1 MGHGTPI
8 WKPPNMPERC
18 PERSPTSPIPLKLLI
33 VEDSTVDAELLLH
46 HLRAYG
52 YQPVWERVD
61 DETGLLKA
69 LERQRWELVLCDY
82 TMPRYNGLDALK
94 TIRRTAPD
102 LPVILVS
109 GTIGEEVAVEAMR
122 AGAYDYL
129 LKDRLTRLGAAADRS
144 LQEAEQRRTRRQMED
159 QLRLLFHAIETS
171 PAAILITDTEGRI
184 RYANPGFTRM
194 TGYSLDDVGGK
205 NPSFLKSGTMATA
218 EYSRMWKTIQAGKAW
233 QGEFCNRRRDGQL
246 LWESA
251 TISPVRDSQGTIT
264 HFVKVAEDI
273 THRKQAD
280 EAYRKLDLQLRQ
292 VQKMESLG
300 ELASGIA
307 HDFNSYLGSIVTNLQ
322 LARAGLDA
330 ESQTVDYLERAA
342 DASRQAAGLASQM
355 LTLSRR
361 SEPRRQAIQL
371 GSVILETLRWL
382 EASLPPDVKAAVD
395 IPTPGRVVLADASQ
409 IQQLIVNLWS
419 NACHALQDREGCIA
433 VSLVDQEVDATL
445 VAAHPELQVG
455 PYVRLTVRDNGC
467 GMDPEV
473 REQVFEPFFT
483 TKPEGQGT
491 GLGLSIVRSIV
502 NLHQGAVVVESWPG
516 QGTTM
521 HVFLPVD
528 DSATVDLDLPVP
540 VRERSLPLGHG
551 EKIMLVEDHAL
562 VQKAT
567 RSLLEELGYQVDA
580 FGDPCRALATF
591 RAGAEDYD
599 AVLTDLSMREMN
611 GAELARE
618 ILAIRP
624 SIPVLVT
631 SGYDLPGIR
640 QHIRELGI
648 REVLAKPIERARLAV
663 VLAQALGKA
672 NGSTRGG

>member
-1 MGHGTPI
+1 MGHGTPV
-8 WKPPNMPERC
+8 WKPPTMPERC
-18 PERSPTSPIPLKLLI
+18 PDRSPTSPIPLKLLI
-33 VEDSTVDAELLLH
+33 VEDSIVDAELLLH

-61 DETGLLKA
+61 DETGVLKA

-94 TIRRTAPD
+94 TICRVAPD

-129 LKDRLTRLGAAADRS
+129 LKDRLTRLGAAAERS
-144 LQEAEQRRTRRQMED
+144 LREAEQRRTRRQMED

-171 PAAILITDTEGRI
+171 PAAILITDTEGQI

-194 TGYSLDDVGGK
+194 TGYSLDDVRGK
-205 NPSFLKSGTMATA
+205 NPRFLKSGRMAEA
-218 EYSRMWKTIQAGKAW
+218 EYDRLWRTIRAGKEW
-233 QGEFCNRRRDGQL
+233 QGEICNQKRDGQL

-292 VQKMESLG
+292 VQRMESLG

-342 DASRQAAGLASQM
+342 SASRQAAGLASQM
-355 LTLSRR
+355 LTLNRR
-361 SEPRRQAIQL
+361 SESRRQSIRLGAI
-371 GSVILETLRWL
+371 VLETLRWL
-382 EASLPPDVKAAVD
+382 EASLPSDLKAAVD
-395 IPTPGRVVLADASQ
+395 IPAPGSVILADASQ
-409 IQQLIVNLWS
+409 IQQLVVNLWS
-419 NACHALQDREGCIA
+419 NACHALQGREGCIT
-433 VSLVDQEVDATL
+433 VSLVDQEVDATM
-445 VAAHPELQVG
+445 VAAHPELQMG

-473 REQVFEPFFT
+473 REQIFEPFFT

-491 GLGLSIVRSIV
+491 GLGLSVVRSIV
-502 NLHQGAVVVESWPG
+502 NSHQGAVVVESWPG
-516 QGTTM
+516 QGTAM

-528 DSATVDLDLPVP
+528 ASATADLDLPVV
-540 VRERSLPLGHG
+540 VRARSLPLGHG

-567 RSLLEELGYQVDA
+567 QSLLEDLGYRVAA

-591 RAGAEDYD
+591 RAEAEDFD

-624 SIPVLVT
+624 TIPVLMT

-672 NGSTRGG
+672 NGSAGSG